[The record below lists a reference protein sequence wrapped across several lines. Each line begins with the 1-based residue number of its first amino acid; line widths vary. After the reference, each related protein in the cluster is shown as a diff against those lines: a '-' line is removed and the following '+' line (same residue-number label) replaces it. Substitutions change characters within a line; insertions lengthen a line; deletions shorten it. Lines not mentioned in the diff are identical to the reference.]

1 MTRAFLIAAAALLVA
16 GAAPLSAEAPYNPA
30 ERGAIAAALGASTD
44 AVASLD
50 DTALTARLLA
60 HARIEA
66 GQRVRPSALDPDWTV
81 EPPRRDLAAELRAA
95 RAANGLGAW
104 IGRLSPTGVQ
114 YQALRAG
121 RVRYAALA
129 AGGGWTRLPD
139 GPTLRPG
146 ERAEAVA
153 AVRAR
158 LSLEG
163 YGAAEAADP
172 TLFDP
177 ALEAALRAF
186 QASHGLEVDG
196 VLGPATRQAL
206 NVPAAERVAQIDANL
221 ERWRWA
227 PASPPAERLEVDTG
241 GQEVVLYRDGAP
253 VLRMRA
259 IVGSPK
265 HPTPMFA
272 SRVEAVIFNPPW
284 NVPTSIARNELLPAE
299 ARRPGTL
306 AGMGIRWVDGHL
318 QQRPGPRNSLGQI
331 KFDLRNPFGVYLHD
345 TPGKGLFAQPV
356 RAFSHGCMRLEK
368 PRELAAALLEPQGG
382 SVATVEAGIAAG
394 VTRRVDLR
402 RTVPVYVQHWTV
414 RADEGRLTFRPDIY
428 GWDRKLAEALTGRSS
443 QARTEVGAES
453 CDRADG
459 I

>member
-1 MTRAFLIAAAALLVA
+1 MRRAVLIAVAALLVA
-16 GAAPLSAEAPYNPA
+16 GGAPPPAEAPYTPA
-30 ERGAIAAALGASTD
+30 ERGVIAATLGASSD
-44 AVASLD
+44 SIAQLD
-50 DTALTARLLA
+50 DAALATRLLD
-60 HARIEA
+60 HARVEA
-66 GQRVRPSALDPDWTV
+66 GQRVRPSALDSDWTV
-81 EPPRRDLAAELRAA
+81 EPPRRDLAAELHAA

-104 IGRLSPTGVQ
+104 IERLSPTSAQ
-114 YQALRAG
+114 YKALRAG
-121 RVRYAALA
+121 RAPYAALA
-129 AGGGWTRLPD
+129 AAGGWPRLPD
-139 GPTLRPG
+139 SPTLRPG
-146 ERAEAVA
+146 ERAEVVA

-163 YGAAEAADP
+163 YGVAETADAS
-172 TLFDP
+172 LFDP
-177 ALEAALRAF
+177 ALETALRAF
-186 QASHGLEVDG
+186 QASHALEVDG

-206 NVPAAERVAQIDANL
+206 NVPAAERLAQIDANL

-227 PASPPAERLEVDTG
+227 PASPPSERLEVDTG
-241 GQEVVLYRDGAP
+241 GQEAVLYRDGAP

-265 HPTPMFA
+265 HPTPMLA
-272 SRVEAVIFNPPW
+272 SRIEAVVFNPPW

-368 PRELAAALLEPQGG
+368 PRELAAALLESQGG
-382 SVATVEAGIAAG
+382 SAASVEAGIAAG

-428 GWDRKLAEALTGRSS
+428 GWDRKLAGALAGRSA
-443 QARTEVGAES
+443 QAKTGVGAEL
-453 CDRADG
+453 CGQAGG

>member
-1 MTRAFLIAAAALLVA
+1 MKRAFLIAMAALLVA
-16 GAAPLSAEAPYNPA
+16 GAEQPSTEAPYTPA
-30 ERGAIAAALGASTD
+30 ERGAIATALGVPPEATAQLDD
-44 AVASLD
+44 AV
-50 DTALTARLLA
+50 LTARLLD
-60 HARIEA
+60 HARTEA

-81 EPPRRDLAAELRAA
+81 EPPRRDLAGELRAA
-95 RAANGLGAW
+95 RAADGLGAW
-104 IGRLSPTGVQ
+104 IGRFSPTGAQ

-121 RVRYAALA
+121 RAQYAALA
-129 AGGGWTRLPD
+129 AGGGWMRLPD

-146 ERAEAVA
+146 ERAEAVT

-163 YGAAEAADP
+163 YGAVEAADP
-172 TLFDP
+172 TLFDSE
-177 ALEAALRAF
+177 LETALRAF
-186 QASHGLEVDG
+186 QGSHGLEVDG

-206 NVPAAERVAQIDANL
+206 NVPAAERLAQIDANL

-241 GQEVVLYRDGAP
+241 GQEAVLYRDGAA
-253 VLRMRA
+253 VLRMRI

-272 SRVEAVIFNPPW
+272 SRIEAVVFNPPW

-318 QQRPGPRNSLGQI
+318 QQRPGPRNSLGQV

-382 SVATVEAGIAAG
+382 SAATVEAGIAAG

-428 GWDRKLAEALTGRSS
+428 GWDRKLAGALAGRLS
-443 QARTEVGAES
+443 QAKAGIGTEFCGQAGGV
-453 CDRADG
+453 
-459 I
+459 

>member
-1 MTRAFLIAAAALLVA
+1 MTRAFLIAAAALLIA
-16 GAAPLSAEAPYNPA
+16 GAAQPSAEAPYAPT
-30 ERGAIAAALGASTD
+30 EREAIAAALGVPAEAVARLDD
-44 AVASLD
+44 AV
-50 DTALTARLLA
+50 LTARLLD
-60 HARIEA
+60 HARVEA
-66 GQRVRPSALDPDWTV
+66 GQRVRPSALNSDWTV

-95 RAANGLGAW
+95 RAAHGLGAW
-104 IGRLSPTGVQ
+104 IERLSPTAAP

-121 RVRYAALA
+121 RAPYARLVA
-129 AGGGWTRLPD
+129 AGGWTRLPD
-139 GPTLRPG
+139 GPTMRPG
-146 ERAEAVA
+146 DRGEVVT

-163 YGAAEAADP
+163 YGVAEAADP

-177 ALEAALRAF
+177 ALETDLRAF
-186 QASHGLEVDG
+186 QASHALEVDG
-196 VLGPATRQAL
+196 VLGPATREAL
-206 NVPAAERVAQIDANL
+206 NVPAAERLAQIDANL

-227 PASPPAERLEVDTG
+227 PRSPPAERLEVDTG
-241 GQEVVLYRDGAP
+241 GQEAVLYRDGAP

-284 NVPTSIARNELLPAE
+284 NVPASIARNELLPAE

-306 AGMGIRWVDGHL
+306 AAMGVRWVDGRL

-331 KFDLRNPFGVYLHD
+331 KFDLKNPFGVYLHD

-382 SVATVEAGIAAG
+382 SAATVEAGIAAG

-402 RTVPVYVQHWTV
+402 RTVAVYVQHWTV
-414 RADEGRLTFRPDIY
+414 RADAGRLSFRPDIY
-428 GWDRKLAEALTGRSS
+428 GWDRKLAGALAGRLS
-443 QARTEVGAES
+443 QAKTEVRAES
-453 CDRADG
+453 CDRAGG